1 MILNQRASVMLNMIA
16 QQSWEEVKMRV
27 ETNPNEASVA
37 IYLGE
42 NIQILPLHEACRIG
56 APLDVIKVLVNEN
69 RNALRTEGQFGYL
82 PLHFACTCTMSLEA
96 IQLLVELYPIAIR
109 TPDAKGKYPL
119 HIACQY
125 GQSTPTI
132 RFLVQSNPG
141 TVYLRDVDNKRP
153 GDHAK
158 ITNAK
163 NLFKVQDVLSRA
175 DEYCE
180 VSKAAQLKT
189 EKEFSISIR
198 ALEEEHEE
206 KLTQLQSYFQDELSS
221 YRHLEEMLR
230 RELDTESEKVV
241 ILNDEVSKNIEKIN
255 TITSAHG
262 DLVDQLEIR
271 NGNTLR
277 ELEEYRQG
285 LMDTSHNQ
293 DEARQTVE
301 SMGQSEDSWSDESSV
316 NEATFNQVVSI
327 EQLESLKRQVEE
339 NDDNIK
345 FLNFEF
351 DEEKSRLQHE
361 HRGQMKRLAHKIKA
375 LESKHEEEKAKLEEE
390 HSSTIDSMSELV
402 YKFDNPSNDSESKVS
417 QSKIRGPEERDQEI
431 QELICELATEKLM
444 LASMEKRVGEHATN
458 MEMMTLEY
466 TEAKEQQCE
475 VFNNAIESLTKQVN
489 EQANEINDLAM
500 KQEEEKA
507 KLKEEYST
515 KAGVSALEDEELT
528 LKHEEE
534 MSKLKE
540 EFDAT
545 MQILSERK
553 ELHAKE
559 INILVSKHADE
570 RSMLE
575 EEFNTR
581 MERELQKQK
590 SKLEEEYNAKA
601 ESQKLEVEELNS
613 RHEEEMS
620 NLEEEY
626 KNTIVAL
633 SEEVEKHA
641 QLAAK
646 WKEEKC
652 QLEEEF
658 NKKIESMAEQV
669 DQLEVK
675 LSKHDEEMLQLRNEY
690 DSKLEALKN
699 DRGQFEAESEADF
712 ALRWEKEKSKL
723 EAEFNTKVESLTK
736 TIEKQSTEIDELT
749 SKHET
754 EMTNVEENCNTK
766 VESLTL
772 AHEETT
778 SKLQEDYTNTIES
791 LSKQLDVEMEK
802 LGNKC
807 DEKVESLMKKV
818 SSQATEIEE
827 LKAKHEAE
835 KKDLEGMYCA
845 KVEPLE
851 KKASD
856 YEASMREMTARH
868 LKEQEDLEE
877 ECMAKIEALTQ
888 MVTGQET
895 ELVNLKFAESES
907 SERSVQIQQRL
918 RTELEEEKSRVT
930 FLLEEVKRYEAEIE
944 TLSKKCEQD
953 TLKMKTEHAA
963 NLDKQAL
970 DQAMAYAE
978 AEFDARYC
986 GNSVGSKDSYSLTEQ
1001 RQDVQKLF
1009 GKYNKLCNEYSY
1021 RLSTMKQISSLIGDA
1036 EMVMAEAEARRE
1048 VDTGFSGFGV
1058 GVTAC

>member
-1 MILNQRASVMLNMIA
+1 MLNMIA

-42 NIQILPLHEACRIG
+42 KIQILPLHEACRIG
-56 APLDVIKVLVNEN
+56 APLDIIKVLVNEN
-69 RNALRTEGQFGYL
+69 RKALRTEGQFGYL
-82 PLHFACTCTMSLEA
+82 PLHFACTCKMSLEA

-262 DLVDQLEIR
+262 DLVNQLEIR
-271 NGNTLR
+271 NGKTLR

-301 SMGQSEDSWSDESSV
+301 SMGQSEDSGSDESSV
-316 NEATFNQVVSI
+316 NEGTLNQVVSI

-361 HRGQMKRLAHKIKA
+361 HRAQMKSLAHKIKA
-375 LESKHEEEKAKLEEE
+375 LESKHEEEKVKLEEE

-402 YKFDNPSNDSESKVS
+402 YKFDNLSNDSESKVP
-417 QSKIRGPEERDQEI
+417 QGKIRGPEERDQEI

-444 LASMEKRVGEHATN
+444 LASMEKRVGEHATK
-458 MEMMTLEY
+458 MELMTLEY

-475 VFNNAIESLTKQVN
+475 VFNNAIESLTKQVD

-507 KLKEEYST
+507 KLKEESST
-515 KAGVSALEDEELT
+515 KAGVSGLEDEELT
-528 LKHEEE
+528 LKHEKE

-553 ELHAKE
+553 ELHVKE

-626 KNTIVAL
+626 KKTIDAL
-633 SEEVEKHA
+633 SKEVEKHA

-675 LSKHDEEMLQLRNEY
+675 VSKHDEEMLQLRNEY
-690 DSKLEALKN
+690 DSKVEALKN
-699 DRGQFEAESEADF
+699 DMGHFESEADF
-712 ALRWEKEKSKL
+712 ALRWEKEKSML

-772 AHEETT
+772 AHDKKTLR
-778 SKLQEDYTNTIES
+778 LQEDYTNTTES
-791 LSKQLDVEMEK
+791 LTEYLSEQLDLEMEK

-835 KKDLEGMYCA
+835 KKDLEGMYNA
-845 KVEPLE
+845 KVESLE
-851 KKASD
+851 EKVSD
-856 YEASMREMTARH
+856 YEVSMREMTARH
-868 LKEQEDLEE
+868 LKEQEELEE
-877 ECMAKIEALTQ
+877 ECMAKIEALTK

-895 ELVNLKFAESES
+895 ELVNFAESS
-907 SERSVQIQQRL
+907 DRSVQIQQRL
-918 RTELEEEKSRVT
+918 RTELEEESSRVT
-930 FLLEEVKRYEAEIE
+930 KLLEEVKRYEAEIE
-944 TLSKKCEQD
+944 TVSKKCEQD
-953 TLKMKTEHAA
+953 TLQMKTEHAA
-963 NLDKQAL
+963 NLDKQSL

-978 AEFDARYC
+978 AEFDARFC
-986 GNSVGSKDSYSLTEQ
+986 GNSVRSKDSSSLTEQ

-1021 RLSTMKQISSLIGDA
+1021 RLSSMKQIASLIGDA

-1048 VDTGFSGFGV
+1048 VETGFSGFGV
-1058 GVTAC
+1058 GVGLTAC